1 MKWKRNLKEYSN
13 GGKMKDILILSG
25 PTGIGK
31 TDISLKLAK
40 ALNGEIISADSMQ
53 IYKDMNIGSGK
64 IRPEDMNGIKHHLID
79 VVNPNEEFSVAK
91 FKILAEKALED
102 ITSRRKYPILVGGTG
117 LYISSLIFNYG
128 FTGTYK
134 DSDYRKY
141 LENLAEENGNDF
153 VHELL
158 KEVDNDSYKGLY
170 PNDLK
175 RVIRALEVHK
185 LTGKTIGQLNENQD
199 IYNIPYNINY
209 YVLNMN
215 REELYD
221 RINKRVDQMLDN
233 GLIDEVVNLKEKGY
247 NSNMQAMKGIGYKE
261 ILYYLDNK
269 ISLEEAIEMI
279 KQGSRNY
286 AKRQLTWFRKDNR
299 IKWLNKDKMKDEDI
313 ITSVLEDIKKI

>member
-1 MKWKRNLKEYSN
+1 
-13 GGKMKDILILSG
+13 MKDILILSG

-31 TDISLKLAK
+31 TEISLKLAK
-40 ALNGEIISADSMQ
+40 ILDGEIISADSMQ
-53 IYKDMNIGSGK
+53 IYKGMNIGSAK
-64 IRPEDMNGIKHHLID
+64 IQQEEMDGIKHHLID
-79 VVNPNEEFSVAK
+79 VVSPNEEFSAQK
-91 FKILAEKALED
+91 FKSLAEKAIAD
-102 ITSRRKYPILVGGTG
+102 ITSRGKYPILVGGTG

-134 DSDYRKY
+134 DIDYRKH
-141 LENLAEENGNDF
+141 LEALAIEKGKVF

-158 KEVDNDSYKGLY
+158 KEIDIDSYQKLY

-185 LTGKTIGQLNENQD
+185 LTGKTIGKLNENQD

-215 REELYD
+215 REALYE
-221 RINKRVDQMLDN
+221 RINKRVDTMLEK
-233 GLIDEVVNLKEKGY
+233 GLIAEVVNLKEKGY

-261 ILYYLDNK
+261 VLYYLDKK
-269 ISLEEAIEMI
+269 ISLDEAIDMI

-286 AKRQLTWFRKDNR
+286 AKRQLTWLRKDSR
-299 IKWLNKDKMKDEDI
+299 IKWLDKDKMNDEEIVNYI
-313 ITSVLEDIKKI
+313 IKDIK